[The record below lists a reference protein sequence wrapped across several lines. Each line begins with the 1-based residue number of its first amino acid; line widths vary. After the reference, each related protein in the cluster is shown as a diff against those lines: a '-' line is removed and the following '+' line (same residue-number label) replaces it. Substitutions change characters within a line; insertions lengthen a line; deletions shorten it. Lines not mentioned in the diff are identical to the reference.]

1 MSNDDQR
8 TAVASAAGMET
19 ATTPGSMVLLTRL
32 ARVVHRRSTEQLLGM
47 RVKQFG
53 TLCFVRDRG
62 GVLQSDLAEALYM
75 DANNLV
81 LLLNDLEAHGWVE
94 RRRDP
99 EDRRRHIVELTAA
112 GTRALERAEKGMES
126 VEDEVLAGL
135 SPKQRAELHRL
146 LLRALGALADGGV
159 EAPEPTLSA
168 SR

>member
-99 EDRRRHIVELTAA
+99 EDRRRHIVEVTAA
-112 GTRALERAEKGMES
+112 GERAIERAERSMES
-126 VEDEVLAGL
+126 IEEEVLGTL
-135 SPKQRAELHRL
+135 SPKERETLRRL
-146 LLRALGALADGGV
+146 LAKALEQQAAAG
-159 EAPEPTLSA
+159 
-168 SR
+168 

>member
-1 MSNDDQR
+1 MDDLLDNEDPP
-8 TAVASAAGMET
+8 AALGFVPGMET
-19 ATTPGSMVLLTRL
+19 ATSPGSMVLLTRL

-47 RVKQFG
+47 RVKQFA

-99 EDRRRHIVELTAA
+99 DDRRRHIVEVTPA
-112 GTRALERAEKGMES
+112 GEHAIERAEHSMETIE
-126 VEDEVLAGL
+126 EDVLSGL
-135 SPKQRAELHRL
+135 SGKEREALRDL
-146 LLRALGALADGGV
+146 LAKALEQQPGATA
-159 EAPEPTLSA
+159 
-168 SR
+168 

>member
-1 MSNDDQR
+1 MSNEDPR
-8 TAVASAAGMET
+8 TALGLAAGMET

-32 ARVVHRRSTEQLLGM
+32 ARVVHRRSTERLLGM

-62 GVLQSDLAEALYM
+62 GVLQSELAEALYM

-99 EDRRRHIVELTAA
+99 EDRRRHLVQTTTEGKRTLRRLRTLARELEDDFLEPLGRSEREQLHALLFKLAA
-112 GTRALERAEKGMES
+112 K
-126 VEDEVLAGL
+126 
-135 SPKQRAELHRL
+135 H
-146 LLRALGALADGGV
+146 
-159 EAPEPTLSA
+159 EPRCVPFTPS
-168 SR
+168 